1 MRNINSQIKAYI
13 YTLDSSCDSWLL
25 STLKCFCF
33 LSFNF
38 HFFYSFHSIFI
49 PMNSELSANSLLT
62 GSQAFYGKAAT
73 QKNTEAVMQIYD
85 SVKTSYGPF
94 GLDKMC
100 VDASGNILITNDGAT
115 ILKNMLVTDP
125 AARLMINLALEQDKE
140 VGDGTTSVVLLAS
153 NLIKK
158 GCDLI
163 TEGVHPSVV
172 VSGYRMAFNESMK
185 YIKDKLAKR
194 IEHSDTQIITNIL
207 DTCISSKIIYQER
220 DHFIKIVRKSLQS
233 VLFNGKYDIPRV
245 NILKSIGGSMGDSEY
260 FDGCILNCSVC
271 SQLMPKH
278 LENPKIACL
287 DFSLLKEKLP
297 LTVNIQATDP
307 NKIEE
312 IRNEEIAMTKNKCQ
326 AIIDSGANLVL
337 CTGGI
342 DEMCV
347 KMFLNNGIISVKR
360 VDRKD
365 LITIA
370 SASGTTVKKS
380 IVNEDNE
387 YLLDNLGICSSF
399 EVKHIGEYD
408 LCYFSGFPK
417 NMPSILIKGP
427 NPQIV
432 DEVERS
438 INDALQVLKRTL
450 ESKSVI
456 PGGGAVECALSFL
469 LEDFSSKINIKEH
482 ISIYK
487 YSEALLEIPR
497 LLASNAGLDAS
508 KLVANMLNTQNRLF
522 ENQVFDQFVGLNVV
536 KGTVQD
542 NFKEGIVE
550 PTMYKLKAL
559 KAATEAAISVL
570 RISEIATFITPKH

>member
-1 MRNINSQIKAYI
+1 
-13 YTLDSSCDSWLL
+13 
-25 STLKCFCF
+25 
-33 LSFNF
+33 
-38 HFFYSFHSIFI
+38 
-49 PMNSELSANSLLT
+49 MNSELSTNSLLT
-62 GSQAFYGKAAT
+62 GSQVFYGKNAI
-73 QKNTEAVMQIYD
+73 QKNTDAVMQIYD
-85 SVKTSYGPF
+85 SIKTSYGPF

-100 VDASGNILITNDGAT
+100 VDASGNVLITNDGAT
-115 ILKNMLVTDP
+115 ILQNMLVSDP
-125 AARLMINLALEQDKE
+125 AARLMVNLALEQDKE

-163 TEGVHPSVV
+163 IDGVHPSVV

-185 YIKDKLAKR
+185 YIKDKLARK
-194 IEHSDTQIITNIL
+194 IEQTDSQVISSIL
-207 DTCISSKIIYQER
+207 DTCISSKIIYQNK
-220 DHFIKIVRKSLQS
+220 DHFIGIVKKCLQS
-233 VLFNGKYDIPRV
+233 VCNNGKYDLSRV
-245 NILKSIGGSMGDSEY
+245 NLLKSIGGSMEDSEY
-260 FDGCILNCSVC
+260 FDGSILNCSIC
-271 SQLMPKH
+271 SQLMPKR
-278 LENPKIACL
+278 LQNPKIACL

-297 LTVNIQATDP
+297 LTVNILATDP

-312 IRNEEIAMTKNKCQ
+312 IRNEEIAMTRNKCQ

-347 KMFLNNGIISVKR
+347 KMFLNCGIVSVRR

-365 LITIA
+365 LCAIA
-370 SASGTTVKKS
+370 SAAGTTIKKS
-380 IVNEDNE
+380 LVNESNE
-387 YLLDNLGICSSF
+387 YSLDGLGSCSSF
-399 EVKHIGEYD
+399 EVKHIGEYE

-417 NMPSILIKGP
+417 SMPTVLIKGP
-427 NPQIV
+427 NSQIV

-450 ESKSVI
+450 ESKSVT
-456 PGGGAVECALSFL
+456 PGGGSVECALSFL
-469 LEDFSSKINIKEH
+469 LEDFSSKINLKEH

-497 LLASNAGLDAS
+497 LLASNAGLDAN
-508 KLVANMLNTQNRLF
+508 KLVSSMLYTQNALF
-522 ENQVFDQFVGLNVV
+522 EKGIFDQFIGINVV

-542 NFKEGIVE
+542 NLKEGIVE

-570 RISEIATFITPKH
+570 RISEIASFTTPKH